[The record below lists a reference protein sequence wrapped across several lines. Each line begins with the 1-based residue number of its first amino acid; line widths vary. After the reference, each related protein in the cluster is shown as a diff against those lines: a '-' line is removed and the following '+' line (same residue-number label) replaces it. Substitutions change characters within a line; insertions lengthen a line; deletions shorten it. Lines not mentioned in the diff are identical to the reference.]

1 MNGTSRN
8 RETKGER
15 MPLNRPY
22 RIALFCNAENTSGPL
37 ALLYISK
44 QIGWSDLSR
53 GIATLT
59 RKTKQPINCSWTL
72 CPFKRC
78 GTTRRQR
85 TWSRP
90 NWKYLVTAFTA
101 AAAAAAS
108 KSVCPRSSLKARIKL
123 FNLDSVRVTRMKN
136 LIEDRNRRRGA
147 GRAERRVSVC

>member
-1 MNGTSRN
+1 MNRAGTGRDRN
-8 RETKGER
+8 EGWTDAFKHTPSDCTLLQRGKHVVTV
-15 MPLNRPY
+15 
-22 RIALFCNAENTSGPL
+22 

-59 RKTKQPINCSWTL
+59 RKTEQPINCSWTL

-78 GTTRRQR
+78 GTTRRQP
-85 TWSRP
+85 TWSRS
-90 NWKYLVTAFTA
+90 NWKYLVTAF
-101 AAAAAAS
+101 AAAAAS

-136 LIEDRNRRRGA
+136 LIENENRRRGA
-147 GRAERRVSVC
+147 GCTERRVSVC